1 MSAEVQSGDNEPKP
15 TLYPVYVNCS
25 QRPRGHRPIAVRSCM
40 LPLSG
45 WHGWMQNANML
56 PRIRLADDVANA
68 SYKITDDVLARSL
81 SSLLEG
87 NKEGEEDKGVK
98 VSSAAPAASGRCCCS
113 LPPADDTFL
122 IASSNF
128 SPRKPTLGFS
138 LFPSLCLLSK
148 GGNAGSSFS
157 PDFLD
162 VQQ

>member
-1 MSAEVQSGDNEPKP
+1 MA
-15 TLYPVYVNCS
+15 TT
-25 QRPRGHRPIAVRSCM
+25 HPIVVRSCL
-40 LPLSG
+40 LPSG
-45 WHGWMQNANML
+45 SVWHGWMRNANML
-56 PRIRLADDVANA
+56 PRIRLADADVANA
-68 SYKITDDVLARSL
+68 SYKITDDYVLARSL

-138 LFPSLCLLSK
+138 LFPSLSFRKEETLDLPFLPTFLT
-148 GGNAGSSFS
+148 SSNKSPLPFS
-157 PDFLD
+157 GANNKSGVPFGLP
-162 VQQ
+162 

>member
-1 MSAEVQSGDNEPKP
+1 MA
-15 TLYPVYVNCS
+15 TT
-25 QRPRGHRPIAVRSCM
+25 HPIVVRSCL
-40 LPLSG
+40 LPSG
-45 WHGWMQNANML
+45 SVWHGWMRNANML
-56 PRIRLADDVANA
+56 QRIRLADDVANA

-138 LFPSLCLLSK
+138 LFPSLCSLSFRK
-148 GGNAGSSFS
+148 EETLDLPFLPTFLTSSNKSPLPFS
-157 PDFLD
+157 GANNKSGVPFGLP
-162 VQQ
+162 